1 MMTTMVMKCRRRRSR
16 SPLRLLTSRLFES
29 PMQVDG
35 CVDDSVIINKSVDHF
50 RQSYSCRNKFR
61 ADALFDQ
68 FNRLRSAYVGDLLSA
83 SRAVDTELVSKVVFD
98 LHQGKAPDIVGLTGE
113 YFSILPPVDL
123 GTIDQTISTDNF

>member
-1 MMTTMVMKCRRRRSR
+1 MVMKCRSRRSR

-35 CVDDSVIINKSVDHF
+35 CVIINKSVDHF

-61 ADALFDQ
+61 TDALFDQ
-68 FNRLRSAYVGDLLSA
+68 FNRLRSAFVGDLLSA

-123 GTIDQTISTDNF
+123 GTFDQTISTDNF

>member
-1 MMTTMVMKCRRRRSR
+1 
-16 SPLRLLTSRLFES
+16 
-29 PMQVDG
+29 MQVDG

-83 SRAVDTELVSKVVFD
+83 SRAFDTELVSKVVFD
-98 LHQGKAPDIVGLTGE
+98 LHQGKSTG
-113 YFSILPPVDL
+113 YLWVLHVNILQYCHHPSILVL
-123 GTIDQTISTDNF
+123 FTKLFQLILVVSLTVLIIVT